1 MVPMRRQ
8 AQLHKGFS
16 LLELLLA
23 VSVLGIMSGIA
34 LPSFLRQWEDARLN
48 AANRAL
54 SSWLDDQRRKAIQ
67 NSSPCDISIDT
78 SQARAISQ
86 CDFENGTGSSLKL
99 PSVID
104 QGEGL
109 TLSINQGDSSWSF
122 SPRGTTTTTTKL
134 HLSID
139 GSEDLGRCL
148 SLSAPL
154 GLIRT
159 ARLKTE
165 GICDY
170 TTPY

>member
-1 MVPMRRQ
+1 MKRQ
-8 AQLHKGFS
+8 ARLDSGFS

-23 VSVLGIMSGIA
+23 ASIIGLISGIT
-34 LPSFLRQWEDARLN
+34 LPSFFRQWEDTRLN
-48 AANRAL
+48 AANKAL

-67 NSSPCDISIDT
+67 NASPCDISIDT
-78 SQARAISQ
+78 SQASATAQ
-86 CDFENGTGSSLKL
+86 CDFESTAGSSLDL
-99 PSVID
+99 PSAID

-109 TLSINQGDSSWSF
+109 TLSINQGASSWSF
-122 SPRGTTTTTTKL
+122 SPRGTTTTSTEL
-134 HLSID
+134 RLSLD

-159 ARLKTE
+159 ARLTTE
-165 GICDY
+165 GACDY

>member
-1 MVPMRRQ
+1 MKRQ
-8 AQLHKGFS
+8 AQLDKGFS

-34 LPSFLRQWEDARLN
+34 LPSFLRQWEDTRLN

-86 CDFENGTGSSLKL
+86 CDFENGMGSSLKL

-104 QGEGL
+104 QGGFNALYQSRRFLLEL
-109 TLSINQGDSSWSF
+109 LS
-122 SPRGTTTTTTKL
+122 RGTTTTTTEL
-134 HLSID
+134 HLSLD

-165 GICDY
+165 GVCDY

>member
-1 MVPMRRQ
+1 MRKK
-8 AQLHKGFS
+8 ALLDNGFS

-23 VSVLGIMSGIA
+23 VSILGIISGIT
-34 LPSFLRQWEDARLN
+34 LPSFLRQWEDTRLN
-48 AANRAL
+48 AANKAL

-67 NSSPCDISIDT
+67 NSSPCDISINT
-78 SQARAISQ
+78 SQASATAQ
-86 CDFENGTGSSLKL
+86 CDFEGATGSSLVL
-99 PSVID
+99 PSTID

-122 SPRGTTTTTTKL
+122 SPRGTTTTTTEL
-134 HLSID
+134 RIGLD
-139 GSEDLGRCL
+139 GSQDLGRCL

-159 ARLKTE
+159 ARLTTG

>member
-1 MVPMRRQ
+1 MKRQ
-8 AQLHKGFS
+8 AQLDKGFS

-34 LPSFLRQWEDARLN
+34 LPSFLRQWEDTRLN

-99 PSVID
+99 PSVIN

-122 SPRGTTTTTTKL
+122 SPRGTTTTTTEL
-134 HLSID
+134 RLSLD
-139 GSEDLGRCL
+139 GSKDLGRCL

-159 ARLKTE
+159 ARLKPE
-165 GICDY
+165 GVCDY

>member
-1 MVPMRRQ
+1 MRKK
-8 AQLHKGFS
+8 ALIDKGFS

-23 VSVLGIMSGIA
+23 VSILGIISGIT
-34 LPSFLRQWEDARLN
+34 LPSFLRQWEDTRLN
-48 AANRAL
+48 AANKAL

-67 NSSPCDISIDT
+67 NSSPCDISIDI
-78 SQARAISQ
+78 SQASAISQ
-86 CDFENGTGSSLKL
+86 CDFESAPGSSLEI
-99 PSVID
+99 PSAID

-122 SPRGTTTTTTKL
+122 SPRGTTTTTTEL
-134 HLSID
+134 RISLE
-139 GSEDLGRCL
+139 GSQDLGRCL

-159 ARLKTE
+159 ARLTTE